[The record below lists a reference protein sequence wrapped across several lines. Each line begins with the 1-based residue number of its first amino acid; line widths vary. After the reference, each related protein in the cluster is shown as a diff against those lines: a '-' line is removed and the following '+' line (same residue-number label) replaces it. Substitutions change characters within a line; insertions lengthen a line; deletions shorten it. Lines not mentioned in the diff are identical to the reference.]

1 MKKGVLGVNIRIQAF
16 LAEVGINKRYM
27 LRKKKRKHAFDQE
40 KSKIRH
46 KKKENALTKKKKVR
60 NTKVLTTLSTKK
72 KSKF

>member
-40 KSKIRH
+40 KSKTQEIE
-46 KKKENALTKKKKVR
+46 KENRLTTKKKKVR
-60 NTKVLTTLSTKK
+60 KQDLDYAIDQEKKV
-72 KSKF
+72 